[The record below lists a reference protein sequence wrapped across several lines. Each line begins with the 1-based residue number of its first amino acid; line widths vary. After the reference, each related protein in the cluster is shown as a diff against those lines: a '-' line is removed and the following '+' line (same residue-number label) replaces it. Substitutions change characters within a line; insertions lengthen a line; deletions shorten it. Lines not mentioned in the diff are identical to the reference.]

1 MKDFYDF
8 LDENHITPE
17 NTPCSDYILLKKA
30 YRRDMKSQE
39 SRISRL
45 SKAKKEL
52 ESVDEDEKLI
62 RTVFV
67 SGQNREMWFLKWNEQ
82 EIPLL

>member
-30 YRRDMKSQE
+30 YRRGMKSQK

-45 SKAKKEL
+45 SRAKKEL
-52 ESVDEDEKLI
+52 ESLVDGYFSRIEKL
-62 RTVFV
+62 
-67 SGQNREMWFLKWNEQ
+67 NR
-82 EIPLL
+82 LLDAIEEELEK

>member
-30 YRRDMKSQE
+30 YRRGMKSQE

-45 SKAKKEL
+45 SRAKKEL
-52 ESVDEDEKLI
+52 ESLVDGYFSRIEEM
-62 RTVFV
+62 
-67 SGQNREMWFLKWNEQ
+67 NRLLDAIEEELKK
-82 EIPLL
+82 

>member
-17 NTPCSDYILLKKA
+17 NTPGSDYILLKKA
-30 YRRDMKSQE
+30 YRRGMKSQK

-45 SKAKKEL
+45 SRAKKEL
-52 ESVDEDEKLI
+52 ESLVDGYFSRIEKL
-62 RTVFV
+62 
-67 SGQNREMWFLKWNEQ
+67 NR
-82 EIPLL
+82 LLDAIEEELEK

>member
-17 NTPCSDYILLKKA
+17 NTPSSDYILLRKA
-30 YRRDMKSQE
+30 YRRGMKSQK

-45 SKAKKEL
+45 SRAKKEL
-52 ESVDEDEKLI
+52 KSLVDSCFSRIEKL
-62 RTVFV
+62 
-67 SGQNREMWFLKWNEQ
+67 NR
-82 EIPLL
+82 LLDAIEEELEK